1 MTTAHDFMIPEFQL
15 GDRMALALRNAGHSQ
30 QEAAEYFGVT
40 RQTISAW
47 TNGRNVPKKGE
58 LTLWAL
64 WTGVPLSWLQTGEK
78 PADGGPDGGL
88 LPRLDSNQKPPGK
101 LVYVRF
107 RPSLVGIAA

>member
-1 MTTAHDFMIPEFQL
+1 MIPEFQL

-30 QEAAEYFGVT
+30 QDAADYFGVT

-64 WTGVPLSWLQTGEK
+64 WTGVPLSWLQTGQT
-78 PADGGPDGGL
+78 PDPHGHGISNRGDRL
-88 LPRLDSNQKPPGK
+88 SNPFRVPR
-101 LVYVRF
+101 
-107 RPSLVGIAA
+107 AA